1 MSSKN
6 RAMRTNCL
14 QRPRVQPEILLLLLQ
29 ITSEL
34 TAASFWM
41 AIIVSWP
48 FEVVPRSALRC
59 GDRIALKSRF
69 EAVTGEVA
77 VRAP

>member
-14 QRPRVQPEILLLLLQ
+14 QRPRVQSEILLLLLQ

-34 TAASFWM
+34 TAASLDGHYRVM
-41 AIIVSWP
+41 A
-48 FEVVPRSALRC
+48 L
-59 GDRIALKSRF
+59 
-69 EAVTGEVA
+69 
-77 VRAP
+77 